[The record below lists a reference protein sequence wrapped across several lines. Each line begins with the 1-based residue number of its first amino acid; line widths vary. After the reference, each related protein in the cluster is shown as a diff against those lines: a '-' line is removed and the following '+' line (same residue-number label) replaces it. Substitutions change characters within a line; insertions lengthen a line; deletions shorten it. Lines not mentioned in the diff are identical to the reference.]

1 MNYSCSSISNTTSG
15 IAEIVILHD
24 KQLTLHDLLYNMRW
38 ISFVVELIEYHNCL
52 HYTCDC
58 AILKQINHNEQIVCD
73 S

>member
-15 IAEIVILHD
+15 IAEIIILHD

-38 ISFVVELIEYHNCL
+38 ISFVVELIQYHDRL

-58 AILKQINHNEQIVCD
+58 AILKQINHNGQIACD